1 MISKIQGEG
10 YADYDIDTYIEKLAK
25 MTKRKLK
32 IYQFLDQKVEQFMK
46 ALKDEDEFRKNVKD
60 HELL

>member
-1 MISKIQGEG
+1 
-10 YADYDIDTYIEKLAK
+10 

-32 IYQFLDQKVEQFMK
+32 IYEFLDRKVEQFMK
-46 ALKDEDEFRKNVKD
+46 ALKDEDEFRKIVKD